1 MKKYYYVLFI
11 LIFSS
16 LGLNAETTNTKL
28 NELFIQLKECN
39 SQKQSKILENKIWRL
54 WETHPTNFQLTMAA
68 KARRVSRLAKSDISP
83 PKALPVAIGLLLSH

>member
-16 LGLNAETTNTKL
+16 LSLNAETTNTKL

-39 SQKQSKILENKIWRL
+39 SQKQSK
-54 WETHPTNFQLTMAA
+54 
-68 KARRVSRLAKSDISP
+68 RV
-83 PKALPVAIGLLLSH
+83 LLSRSRAETKNQQIAELSAPLEILAHTLL